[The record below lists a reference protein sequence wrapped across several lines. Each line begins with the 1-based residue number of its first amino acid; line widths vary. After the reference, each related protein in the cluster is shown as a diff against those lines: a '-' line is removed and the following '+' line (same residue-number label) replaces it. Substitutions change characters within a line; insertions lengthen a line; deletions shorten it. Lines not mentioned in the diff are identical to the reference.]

1 MSGSVMKIATPIIAA
16 VAVWAANEGLK
27 GGYRAST
34 GQQPPE
40 AEDLNAPMGRVL
52 LFSVA
57 SAALGATVHVAI
69 SRGIAKMSA
78 KDDDY
83 AELA

>member
-1 MSGSVMKIATPIIAA
+1 MSGSVMRITTPIIAA

-27 GGYRAST
+27 SGYRAST

-40 AEDLNAPMGRVL
+40 AEDLHAPMSRVL

-78 KDDDY
+78 KNDDY
-83 AELA
+83 SEIA